1 MYLVKLLAELPKLKA
16 MASMGLKV
24 AALMMQQRSVLQS
37 NPMIL
42 TDQAWQQMLHLLKV
56 LVKV

>member
-1 MYLVKLLAELPKLKA
+1 MYLVKLLAELRPQA

-24 AALMMQQRSVLQS
+24 EELTRQQRSVPQS

-42 TDQAWQQMLHLLKV
+42 TDQVWQQILRLLKV

>member
-1 MYLVKLLAELPKLKA
+1 MKLLAELRPQA

-24 AALMMQQRSVLQS
+24 AELTRQQRSVPQS

-42 TDQAWQQMLHLLKV
+42 TDQVWQQILCLLKV

>member
-1 MYLVKLLAELPKLKA
+1 MYLVKLLAELKRKA
-16 MASMGLKV
+16 MASMGLRV

-42 TDQAWQQMLHLLKV
+42 TDQVWQQILCLLKV

>member
-1 MYLVKLLAELPKLKA
+1 MYLVKLLAEPKLKV
-16 MASMGLKV
+16 MASMGLRV

>member
-1 MYLVKLLAELPKLKA
+1 MYLVKLLAEPKLKA
-16 MASMGLKV
+16 MASMVLRV
-24 AALMMQQRSVLQS
+24 AALMMQQRSILQS

>member
-1 MYLVKLLAELPKLKA
+1 MYLVKLLAELKLKA
-16 MASMGLKV
+16 MASMGLRV

-42 TDQAWQQMLHLLKV
+42 TDQVWQQILRLLKV